1 MAWYV
6 CTGGSSSPT
15 PTPSVEYLIDTSTFT
30 TPGYIDKNNGSLVT
44 SSGANGWSATDFIAV
59 NGDEVLK
66 IASPI
71 NWDVYNAWYDSNQ
84 TFISNFQ
91 PSSYAGYNTI
101 TVPSN
106 ARYMRLSA
114 ATTSME
120 RTMIWRDN
128 S

>member
-1 MAWYV
+1 M
-6 CTGGSSSPT
+6 GGGSSPT

-44 SSGANGWSATDFIAV
+44 SSSANGWSATNFIAV
-59 NGDEVLK
+59 NGGEVLK

-71 NWDVYNAWYDSNQ
+71 SWDAYNVWYDSNQ
-84 TFISNFQ
+84 TFISNFK
-91 PSSYAGYNTI
+91 PSLYAGYNTI
-101 TVPSN
+101 TVPSG
-106 ARYMRLSA
+106 ASYMRLS
-114 ATTSME
+114 SPDQSLE

>member
-1 MAWYV
+1 MAWYRCMV
-6 CTGGSSSPT
+6 GGSSPT

-30 TPGYIDKNNGSLVT
+30 TNAYINKDNGSLV
-44 SSGANGWSATDFIAV
+44 SNYNGWSATDFIAV
-59 NGDEVLK
+59 NGGEVLK

-71 NWDVYNAWYDSNQ
+71 TWDVYNAWYDSNQ
-84 TFISNFQ
+84 TFISNFK

-101 TVPSN
+101 AVPSG
-106 ARYMRLSA
+106 ASYMRLSSQTA
-114 ATTSME
+114 SLE